1 MSLRKQAVVGVKWN
15 SISTAVTVLV
25 QFVTLAILAHLLSPE
40 DFGLMGMAIVI
51 TGLAGT
57 LADFGL
63 SNAII
68 YRQDATRRQLSSLY
82 WFGIFFSWILW
93 GIVWIITPLV
103 SDFFHQKEIIVVLRG
118 ASLTFLVVP
127 IGQQFL
133 ALLRRELMFKI
144 IGWIKISEIIIYG
157 FTGIF
162 LALMGYGVMS
172 LVWATVFRAIASTGL
187 LTFVAFR
194 KGWLPYF
201 YFRICDLGGF
211 AKFGLFQMGDRL
223 VNYLG
228 NNIDYLIIGRFL
240 GAEALGYYT
249 LAYNLM
255 RVPQLTINPIIV
267 SVAFPA
273 FAKVQGQNDVL
284 RRGYGKI
291 LSYLNAVTTPMML
304 GMFVVA
310 PLFIPVVY
318 GKSWLPAIRIVQ
330 IFCLLGIIKSLGNP
344 ISSILLAKGRAD
356 LGFYMN
362 LIAVTGYTVCNILG
376 VKWGI
381 VGVATSSLL
390 FTLVVLVPID
400 FYLRRITIGMQVS
413 EFWNAVKKTTWS
425 ALVMVVVL
433 IIVYFAALPLLDE
446 MILLIALIMI
456 GILIFFC
463 ALWYFDRVFLREIWN
478 DIIHR

>member
-1 MSLRKQAVVGVKWN
+1 MSLRKQAVAGVKWN
-15 SISTAVTVLV
+15 CVSTAVTVLV

-40 DFGLMGMAIVI
+40 DFGLMGMAIVV

-82 WFGIFFSWILW
+82 WFGIFVSWILW
-93 GIVWIITPLV
+93 GIVWLITPLV
-103 SDFFHQKEIIVVLRG
+103 SDFFNQKEMIGVLRG
-118 ASLTFLVVP
+118 ASLTFLVAP
-127 IGQQFL
+127 LGQQFL
-133 ALLRRELMFKI
+133 ALLRRELLFKM
-144 IGWIKISEIIIYG
+144 IGWIKISEIIVYG
-157 FTGIF
+157 FTGII
-162 LALMGYGVMS
+162 LAQMGYGVMS
-172 LVWATVFRAIASTGL
+172 LVWATVFRSMVSTGML
-187 LTFVAFR
+187 SFVAFR
-194 KGWLPYF
+194 KTWLPVF
-201 YFRICDLGGF
+201 HFRICDLQGF
-211 AKFGLFQMGDRL
+211 TKFGLFQMGDRL
-223 VNYLG
+223 VNYIG

-273 FAKVQGQNDVL
+273 FAKVQSQNDVL

-318 GKSWLPAIRIVQ
+318 GESWFPAVHVVQ

-362 LIAVTGYTVCNILG
+362 LVAVIGYTVSNILG
-376 VKWGI
+376 VRWGI

-400 FYLRRITIGMQVS
+400 FYLRRITIEMQVS
-413 EFWNAVKKTTWS
+413 EFWNAVEKTTWS
-425 ALVMVVVL
+425 ALVMAVML
-433 IIVYFAALPLLDE
+433 MIIYFIALPLVSSV
-446 MILLIALIMI
+446 ILLVVLIMI
-456 GILIFFC
+456 GILTYFC
-463 ALWYFDRVFLREIWN
+463 TMWRLDRNFLGEIWD